1 MRGQIIVHNVLEVNL
16 IEIVGPWMEHRETLM
31 LNSLLAELCN
41 IVFQELKVCFVG

>member
-1 MRGQIIVHNVLEVNL
+1 MRGQIIVHDVLEVNL

-41 IVFQELKVCFVG
+41 IVFQELEVCFVG